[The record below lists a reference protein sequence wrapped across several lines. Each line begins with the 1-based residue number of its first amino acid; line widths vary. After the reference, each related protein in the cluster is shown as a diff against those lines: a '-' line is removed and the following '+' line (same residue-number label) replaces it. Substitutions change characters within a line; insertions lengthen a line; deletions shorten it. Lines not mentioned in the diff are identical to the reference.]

1 MRRLGF
7 VLFCCFVLSCND
19 KKEDV
24 KEEENGF
31 SYEGFSKMFPAASLP
46 YQLTDSGLEKINDT
60 TVIRSPEFAR
70 LIPDSIKNRIFSK
83 SSRVKFSPIMKVPEP
98 KAETYFLVKASAG
111 SKKAALLVSF
121 DAAGNYAAT
130 LPFLVPDDDAG
141 TSQSTSMD
149 RSYTISR
156 NVVRRKNNE
165 IIGEGKNVYVYN
177 SEAKQF
183 TLIMTDLL
191 DEQNAELIN
200 PIDTLPRT
208 RKFAGDYVKGKRNI
222 VSIRN
227 GRTANQAIA
236 FVHLENNEGDCIGE
250 LKGELLFTSSTK
262 AVYRQ
267 GGDPCVLE
275 FSFTATSVSLK
286 EAEGCGNHRGLDC
299 KLEGTFSRKKEA
311 KPKPAAKKSKKK

>member
-1 MRRLGF
+1 MHRLGF
-7 VLFCCFVLSCND
+7 VLFCCIVLSCND
-19 KKEDV
+19 KKEEV

-31 SYEGFSKMFPAASLP
+31 SYEGFSKLFPVARLP

-60 TVIRSPEFAR
+60 TVIRSPEFAK

-83 SSRVKFSPIMKVPEP
+83 NSMVKYTPIMKVQEP

-111 SKKAALLVSF
+111 TKRAALLLSF
-121 DAAGNYAAT
+121 DAAGNYATT
-130 LPFLVPDDDAG
+130 LPFLVPDDDAS

-149 RSYTISR
+149 KSYTVSR
-156 NVVRRKNNE
+156 NVVRRKNND
-165 IIGEGKNVYVYN
+165 IVGEGKNVYVYN
-177 SEAKQF
+177 SDAKQF
-183 TLIMTDLL
+183 TLIMTDVL

-222 VSIRN
+222 VSIRD

-236 FVHLENNEGDCIGE
+236 FVHLENKEGDCIGE

-299 KLEGTFSRKKEA
+299 KLEGAFSKKKEA